1 MIGAATPAQS
11 PHLVDRAGRHTLV
24 APLPHRYSADNTAQ
38 AVTAAF
44 RCQPAEMLKT
54 LTRKGAT
61 TGNAR

>member
-1 MIGAATPAQS
+1 MIGADNASAIAT
-11 PHLVDRAGRHTLV
+11 LVERAGRHTLV

>member
-1 MIGAATPAQS
+1 MIGPHTPSATP
-11 PHLVDRAGRHTLV
+11 PLVDPAARHTLV